1 MTSSPVAC
9 QLCGRT
15 PGSDTDAPLS
25 RMLDIEGERRRW
37 TCPDCAR
44 DNVRALEAKL
54 EPEWW

>member
-1 MTSSPVAC
+1 VTSSPVAC

-15 PGSDTDAPLS
+15 AGTDPPLTWMLDTD
-25 RMLDIEGERRRW
+25 GERRRW

-54 EPEWW
+54 DPQWW